1 MAKKRKQRKAAG
13 GKPGAVK
20 PDRRRGD
27 AVAAAGGDDDD
38 GNDGDGD
45 DDDDGGGGEQ
55 QQLSAGER
63 KEAYRQLVRHCA
75 IVVGRLEKNLKAYIG
90 NAVSNRQLEALGEE
104 GTVRVCVCAW
114 QHTGELDLVQC
125 AQF

>member
-1 MAKKRKQRKAAG
+1 MKRKQRKAG
-13 GKPGAVK
+13 GQPGAVK

-38 GNDGDGD
+38 GDDG
-45 DDDDGGGGEQ
+45 DGGGGEQ

-104 GTVRVCVCAW
+104 GTVRVCTCVHGNIQGNSILYSARSSRS
-114 QHTGELDLVQC
+114 TY
-125 AQF
+125 

>member
-38 GNDGDGD
+38 GDDG
-45 DDDDGGGGEQ
+45 DGGGGEQQ

-104 GTVRVCVCAW
+104 GTVRVCTCAW